1 MSLRSSLMRGS
12 IFDELAAMQRE
23 MNRIVRAAEQGAPL
37 PFKAF
42 SEVYPPINISETAE
56 GYELECELPGY
67 SMDDIELTVQ
77 GDTMTIKG
85 KKEAVQPEGSSI
97 HRQERRYGSFSR
109 SLTLPAAVDVE
120 NVSAKLVSGL
130 LLVNLPKSAAAKP
143 HKIAINA

>member
-1 MSLRSSLMRGS
+1 MKLFFKKHLTAPFSRLLQRRGLKTRRVPGHESRRYVMSLRSSLMRGS

-77 GDTMTIKG
+77 GDTLTIKG
-85 KKEAVQPEGSSI
+85 KKEVYM
-97 HRQERRYGSFSR
+97 RF
-109 SLTLPAAVDVE
+109 
-120 NVSAKLVSGL
+120 
-130 LLVNLPKSAAAKP
+130 
-143 HKIAINA
+143 